1 MHLLRTTVF
10 DFFSYGGIQPMEIVG
25 ILPFN
30 TLPPCYNCQYV
41 YKFWVYLSL

>member
-10 DFFSYGGIQPMEIVG
+10 DFFSYGGIQPMEIIG

-30 TLPPCYNCQYV
+30 TLAHYNCHYV
-41 YKFWVYLSL
+41 YEFWVYLSL